1 MSEDSLDVVVEDLHE
16 LQFSEQTDGDDR
28 KEMRMNILR
37 LRQELKN
44 LSSSQKKQRK
54 VLLEQISAIETL
66 MQRQTVTTSSSSVCD
81 FMMVLIIL

>member
-16 LQFSEQTDGDDR
+16 LQVSEQTDGDDR